1 MSGPRKLAP
10 PFRADQVGSL
20 LRPPRLLEAR
30 NKAGW
35 TNPGV
40 PRQDGDISLEELHE
54 IENDCIRD
62 AVAMQESLGME
73 AVTDGEF
80 RWGSWAMDFIG
91 AIDGMELVVPESDS
105 GMDFTGSVYR
115 PPVPTTVAKL
125 GRPAGGIILDDFNFL
140 KSVTSKTPKVTIP
153 APEICHYRGGRAAVD
168 ETVYPDMEEFFDDVS
183 RVYREEINALAEA
196 GCTYVQIDNTD
207 TALLCDPKQQVSE
220 REIVGLDTHDH
231 VSLQARLI
239 NDAIKGLPDTVAVS
253 MHMCRGNNQGQW
265 VAEGGYE
272 PVAEQLFSEF
282 NVDAYFMEYDSD
294 RAGDFEPLRFVP
306 HDRLVVL
313 GLLTTKTPENDSK
326 DDLKRRID
334 DAAKFVPL
342 ENLALSPQ
350 CGFASASQG
359 NPITLDDQTRKL
371 SLILEVADEVWG

>member
-1 MSGPRKLAP
+1 MAGPRKLAP

-30 NKAGW
+30 TKAGW
-35 TNPGV
+35 SNPGV
-40 PRQDGDISLEELHE
+40 PRKEGEIDLDELRE
-54 IENDCIRD
+54 IENDCIREV
-62 AVAMQESLGME
+62 VAMQESLGLD
-73 AVTDGEF
+73 AITDGEF

-91 AIDGMELVVPESDS
+91 SIDGMDLVVPPSDS

-125 GRPAGGIILDDFNFL
+125 QRPVGGIILDDFKFL
-140 KSVTSKTPKVTIP
+140 KSLTSKTSKVTMP

-168 ETVYPDMEEFFDDVS
+168 ESVYPDMEDFFDDVS
-183 RVYREEINALAEA
+183 RVYREEINGLIDA
-196 GCTYVQIDNTD
+196 GCTYIQIDNTD
-207 TALLCDPKQQVSE
+207 TALLCDPKQQANE

-239 NDAIKGLPDTVAVS
+239 NDAIRDVPDNVAIS

-294 RAGDFEPLRFVP
+294 RAGDFEPLRYVP

-326 DDLKRRID
+326 DELKRRID
-334 DAAKFVPL
+334 EAAKFVPL

-350 CGFASASQG
+350 CGFASAAQG
-359 NPITLDDQTRKL
+359 NPITLDDQTRKI